1 MKVKQL
7 TIEKTESNGLLETF
21 IETEQEKYEAKNGIV
36 IILVRGKRQSGEPE
50 IASPAT
56 GNHF

>member
-1 MKVKQL
+1 MTFASVAIKAADAKL
-7 TIEKTESNGLLETF
+7 GL
-21 IETEQEKYEAKNGIV
+21 

>member
-1 MKVKQL
+1 MVYDDDRFYHFFCW
-7 TIEKTESNGLLETF
+7 S
-21 IETEQEKYEAKNGIV
+21 GIVVDVDKDFSV
-36 IILVRGKRQSGEPE
+36 IILVRGQRQSGEPE